1 MAKSGQRLEKD
12 SKPRGLRFYSNKY
25 DCLKKRI
32 NLLYLIGARFFILA
46 SNFYINR
53 ILLHGIYGKNYLL
66 GHDFW
71 TNFGSNCPEIFDFRV
86 YVFYIFV

>member
-25 DCLKKRI
+25 DFLKNRI
-32 NLLYLIGARFFILA
+32 NLLFLIGARFFILA

-53 ILLHGIYGKNYLL
+53 ILRHGIYRIFIYKNFNEITTY
-66 GHDFW
+66 
-71 TNFGSNCPEIFDFRV
+71 GSNQIFAAVKRV
-86 YVFYIFV
+86 LEKNH